1 MALQKEIEL
10 NSGVVVNYH
19 RIEHYI
25 MAINNYVWVEVKSYI
40 SADKRQEEIATLQ
53 LDDENSWWDG
63 FVSSRCYELPYKENM
78 TIQEIYDEL
87 KKQPEYEGAT
97 DC

>member
-40 SADKRQEEIATLQ
+40 SADKRQDEISALNS
-53 LDDENSWWDG
+53 DDKNSWWEG
-63 FVSSRCYELPYKENM
+63 FTSSRCFELPYKENM
-78 TIQEIYDEL
+78 TIQELYDEL
-87 KKQPEYEGAT
+87 KKQPLFEGAV